1 MRTVV
6 GYLRYDTAG
15 ELALLNKIWA
25 LQSMLGNHFYPQQK
39 LISKVRDGAKITK
52 KYDKAT
58 TPFHRAIDHP
68 TMTVERI
75 VALTR
80 TYSLI
85 NPAAT
90 QRQIQALTAQ
100 LLTITTSKAGPTAK
114 AQVNKRAQVTTNL
127 IRTLAVRRATCCSRD
142 MPFIDHPRG
151 RAYYRHWA
159 AAEPRAAVIFL
170 HGFGEHT
177 GVYHR
182 YGFAL
187 NAAGID
193 LWAVDQFGH
202 GLSPGDRGDFG
213 SIEDSSALAD
223 SLTELAERERP
234 GLPLIA
240 QGHSFGSVVT
250 LFRLLDQPERYRA
263 GVISGAPLVPI
274 PEMLD
279 ADSSFDLDP
288 GWLSG
293 DPFYL
298 DSLENDPLAFVDADG
313 LPLARELDKAWDRFG
328 FELPKLAVPTLAV
341 HGINDPIA
349 PVDAVRAYA
358 EQLEPLQLKEFPR
371 AHHDILNETVHR
383 EVAAAIVDFVE
394 KQAGL

>member
-1 MRTVV
+1 MLTQCPGKAALSIWPAELRTQRWEFDPLQGFTTVAV
-6 GYLRYDTAG
+6 LFPGPSRHQSPNR
-15 ELALLNKIWA
+15 LLNWTGSAA
-25 LQSMLGNHFYPQQK
+25 LARPALSSATLNIAP
-39 LISKVRDGAKITK
+39 
-52 KYDKAT
+52 AT
-58 TPFHRAIDHP
+58 TRARRVPPINCDSCISAPSCRRFQDPPRRREKTP
-68 TMTVERI
+68 T
-75 VALTR
+75 LTR
-80 TYSLI
+80 M
-85 NPAAT
+85 
-90 QRQIQALTAQ
+90 
-100 LLTITTSKAGPTAK
+100 
-114 AQVNKRAQVTTNL
+114 
-127 IRTLAVRRATCCSRD
+127 LAVRRASCCSHV
-142 MPFIDHPRG
+142 MTFIDHPKG

-159 AAEPRAAVIFL
+159 GAEPRAAVIFL

-223 SLTELAERERP
+223 TLTEVAERERP

-250 LFRLLDQPERYRA
+250 LFRLLAQPERYRA
-263 GVISGAPLVPI
+263 GVVSGAPLVPI

-328 FELPKLAVPTLAV
+328 ADLPKLTVPTLAV
-341 HGINDPIA
+341 HGVNDPIA
-349 PVDAVRAYA
+349 PIDPVRAYA
-358 EQLEPLQLKEFPR
+358 EQIGPLQLKEFPG

-383 EVAAAIVDFVE
+383 EVAAAVIDFVE